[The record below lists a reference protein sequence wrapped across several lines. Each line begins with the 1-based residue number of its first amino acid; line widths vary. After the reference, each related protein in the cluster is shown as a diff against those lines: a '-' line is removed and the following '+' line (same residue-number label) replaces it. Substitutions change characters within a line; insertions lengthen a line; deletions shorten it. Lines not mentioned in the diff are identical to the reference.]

1 MTVQDQLKNEID
13 HLDEHYLELLYKIVR
28 QFPRVPKNNQD
39 GIPGQDI
46 ATLFQEI
53 ADAGG
58 LGIKDPLEWQR
69 TIRKDRP
76 LPYREA

>member
-1 MTVQDQLKNEID
+1 MTVKEQLKHEID

-28 QFPRVPKNNQD
+28 QFPRVHQNKQA
-39 GIPGQDI
+39 GTSGQDI
-46 ATLFQEI
+46 ASLFQEI
-53 ADAGG
+53 ADSGG

-76 LPYREA
+76 LPFREA